1 MTKNYYSTIE
11 VAKILHLSRVTVL
24 KRVKSGKI
32 KSERVGK
39 NYIISHESLLEAL
52 GKSLGREKRESI
64 EKAVLKAVAEY
75 EEVFKKLGKE

>member
-11 VAKILHLSRVTVL
+11 VGKILHLSRVAVL

-32 KSERVGK
+32 KGERVGK

-64 EKAVLKAVAEY
+64 EKAVSKAIAEY